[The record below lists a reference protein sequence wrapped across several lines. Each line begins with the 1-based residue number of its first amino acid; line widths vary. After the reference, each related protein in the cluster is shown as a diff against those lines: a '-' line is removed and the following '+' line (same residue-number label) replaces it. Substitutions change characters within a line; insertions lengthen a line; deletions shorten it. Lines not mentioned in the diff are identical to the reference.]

1 MRHTAAI
8 AGREL
13 RSYFTS
19 PVAYAVLVLFS
30 LLGGFFFVLQLSSF
44 NAAVAF
50 YQQTQQLQAL
60 ESVNLNDYLIF
71 GFYQLM
77 WLVLLILVPGLTM
90 GLFSSEKANGT
101 EELLLTS
108 PVTIWEIV
116 LGKYLAAAAMVTI
129 LTAVLAAL
137 TGIVFFYG
145 DPEPLQTAAGLAGV
159 WLVGL
164 AYAAVGSFTSSVTRS
179 PLIAF
184 FFSVFLLFILFMLG
198 PAADMGMAGAT
209 GSEADGVLR
218 VLRWLSSEGH
228 FNELTTGLVD
238 TRALAYFGFIIGVFL
253 LLTKASFESVRWR

>member
-1 MRHTAAI
+1 VGAI
-8 AGREL
+8 AGREI

-44 NAAVAF
+44 NAAIAF
-50 YQQTQQLQAL
+50 YQQTQQMEAL
-60 ESVNLNDYLIF
+60 ASVNLNDYLIF

-90 GLFSSEKANGT
+90 GLFSTEKANAT

-116 LGKYLAAAAMVTI
+116 LGKYLAAAAMVT
-129 LTAVLAAL
+129 LLVAVLAAL
-137 TGIVFFYG
+137 TGILFAYG
-145 DPEPLQTAAGLAGV
+145 DPEPWQTAAGLLGV

-184 FFSVFLLFILFMLG
+184 FFAVFLLFLFFMLG
-198 PAADMGMAGAT
+198 PAADMGMAGST
-209 GSEADGVLR
+209 GGDAGGLLAA
-218 VLRWLSSEGH
+218 LRWLSSEGH

-238 TRALAYFGFIIGVFL
+238 TRSLAYFGFLIGVFL
-253 LLTKASFESVRWR
+253 LLTKASVESVRWR